1 MSIEKMAEMDFEN
14 ARRKAFWRRVFSWI
28 MGERNDLL
36 PFDEVREKLPFK
48 GQHYIGL
55 RQVPIDQI
63 IGSSGRYRDFD
74 RAFLPVQSRTRG
86 RWLSIDKAHYQD
98 IILPPVEL
106 YKMGE
111 IYFVKDGNHRVSVAR
126 ERGQEF
132 IDAFVTEIVVPF
144 SLTPETDI
152 SELALQSEALEFF
165 ETTQLNQLRPDHQ
178 IRASRQGQYKELLEH
193 IAVHRWHLGEQKGA
207 EVPYE
212 EAVLSWY
219 DTVYLPIIEVLR
231 EVNLFQDYPNLS
243 EVDLYLWVIKY
254 LYYLK
259 QAFKGESSD
268 DEAVQ
273 ATKIR
278 AQIARQVMDEYP
290 MAPLKKLASALRSA
304 DWIDRL
310 ILNQERAAFLR
321 RTRLTDYYP
330 DARLKT
336 SVPGQYDKLIEH
348 ISVHRWYMGEQK
360 GSEISYEDAVKSW
373 YQNVYFPLVKMIN
386 DQGILEEFPGRTE
399 TDLYLWII
407 SHQWYLRETLGSE
420 VPLEQV
426 VEELAEAYSQNP
438 SEDILDVLKKPP
450 GEGENPPKG

>member
-14 ARRKAFWRRVFSWI
+14 ARRKAFWRRVISWI

-55 RQVPIDQI
+55 KQVPIDQI

-74 RAFLPVQSRTRG
+74 RAFLPVQTRTRG

-144 SLTPETDI
+144 SLTPDTDI
-152 SELALQSEALEFF
+152 GELVLQSEQLEFF
-165 ETTQLNQLRPDHQ
+165 EQTQLDQLRPDNQ
-178 IRASRQGQYKELLEH
+178 IRASREGQYKELLEH
-193 IAVHRWHLGEQKGA
+193 IAVHRWYLGEQKGS
-207 EVPYE
+207 EVPYQ

-219 DTVYLPIIEVLR
+219 DTVYLPIVEVLR
-231 EVNLFQDYPNLS
+231 EINLLQGYPNLT
-243 EVDLYLWVIKY
+243 ETDLYLWIIKY

-259 QAFKGESSD
+259 QAYKGETVGE
-268 DEAVQ
+268 DEEKPTPEA
-273 ATKIR
+273 KIR
-278 AQIARQVMDEYP
+278 AQIARKVMDEYP

-321 RTRLTDYYP
+321 RTRLNAYFP
-330 DARLKT
+330 DTKMEAT
-336 SVPGQYDKLIEH
+336 VPGQYDKLLEH
-348 ISVHRWYMGEQK
+348 INVHRWYLGEQK
-360 GSEISYEDAVKSW
+360 ASEVSYEDAVKSW
-373 YQNVYFPLVKMIN
+373 YQNVYLPLVSLIRE
-386 DQGILEEFPGRTE
+386 QGILEDFPGRTE

-420 VPLEQV
+420 VPIEQV
-426 VEELAEAYSQNP
+426 VEDLAEAYSQNP
-438 SEDILDVLKKPP
+438 SEHILDVVQKPP
-450 GEGENPPKG
+450 KEE

>member
-28 MGERNDLL
+28 IGERNDLL
-36 PFDEVREKLPFK
+36 PFDEVREKLPFR

-63 IGSSGRYRDFD
+63 VGSSGRYRDFD
-74 RAFLPVQSRTRG
+74 RAFLPVQTRTRG

-144 SLTPETDI
+144 SLTPDTDI
-152 SELALQSEALEFF
+152 GELVLQSEQLEFF
-165 ETTQLNQLRPDHQ
+165 EQTQLDQLRPDNQ
-178 IRASRQGQYKELLEH
+178 IRASREGQYKELLEH
-193 IAVHRWHLGEQKGA
+193 IAVHRWYLGEQKGA
-207 EVPYE
+207 EVPYQ

-219 DTVYLPIIEVLR
+219 DTVYRPIVDMLR
-231 EVNLFQDYPNLS
+231 EINLLQDYPNLT
-243 EVDLYLWVIKY
+243 ETDLYLWIIKY

-259 QAFKGESSD
+259 QAYKGESAGE
-268 DEAVQ
+268 DEEKPTPEA
-273 ATKIR
+273 KIR
-278 AQIARQVMDEYP
+278 AQIARKVMDEYP

-321 RTRLTDYYP
+321 RTRLNEYFP
-330 DARLKT
+330 DAKMET
-336 SVPGQYDKLIEH
+336 TVPGQYDKLLEH
-348 ISVHRWYMGEQK
+348 INVHRWYLGEQK
-360 GSEISYEDAVKSW
+360 ASEVSYEDAVKSW
-373 YQNVYFPLVKMIN
+373 YQNVYLPLVLLIRE
-386 DQGILEEFPGRTE
+386 QGILEEFPGRTE

-420 VPLEQV
+420 VPIEQV

-438 SEDILDVLKKPP
+438 SEHILDVVQKPP
-450 GEGENPPKG
+450 KEN